1 MSSSAAPR
9 TRDAFANAKTD
20 GNPDSVPAVALQKFL
35 ALIQAKRWEP
45 AKALAFQSK
54 HRTVKSE
61 QWMSAS
67 LQHYP

>member
-9 TRDAFANAKTD
+9 TRDTFANAKTD
-20 GNPDSVPAVALQKFL
+20 GSNPDSVPAVALQKFL

-54 HRTVKSE
+54 H
-61 QWMSAS
+61 
-67 LQHYP
+67 